1 MKEKL
6 FNIYYSSVPLE
17 DYRGNAVMD
26 YYNFERLTNDI
37 NKLVDQDPFIQK
49 SVQARSVQGRS
60 LYVLRIGQ
68 GEDEILFLGAQHSQD
83 WITSALLIRYIM
95 DYAVH
100 YIKGTRLAG
109 YNMRSV
115 FNASSVYIMPMVNPD
130 GVELASSGLKAYQN
144 WQANARGVDLDCN
157 YDALWI

>member
-1 MKEKL
+1 MC
-6 FNIYYSSVPLE
+6 IRDRYYSSVPLE

-37 NKLVDQDPFIQK
+37 NKLVDQYPFIQK

-83 WITSALLIRYIM
+83 WITSALLIRLSLI
-95 DYAVH
+95 H
-100 YIKGTRLAG
+100 I
-109 YNMRSV
+109 
-115 FNASSVYIMPMVNPD
+115 
-130 GVELASSGLKAYQN
+130 
-144 WQANARGVDLDCN
+144 
-157 YDALWI
+157 